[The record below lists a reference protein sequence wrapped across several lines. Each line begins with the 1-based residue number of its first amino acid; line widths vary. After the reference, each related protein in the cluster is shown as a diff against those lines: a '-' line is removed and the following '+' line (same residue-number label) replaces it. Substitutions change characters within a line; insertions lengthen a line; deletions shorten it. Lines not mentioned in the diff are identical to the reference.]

1 MRATIVAICAMGVAV
16 MGTGCEQ
23 PQEIEI
29 TSEPSKVAIT
39 VDNEY
44 VGKTP
49 YVYGID
55 DVNKFDKIRFKFERF
70 GYESELMTLQK
81 KPTTDM
87 FPGKVHVILEPTLT
101 PGEAKNAVGGQSQ
114 QMGGQQ
120 MQGPTIVIPGGST
133 IQPTPPGDTDANN

>member
-1 MRATIVAICAMGVAV
+1 MRATIGMAFALAAATMMA
-16 MGTGCEQ
+16 GCEQ

-29 TSEPSKVAIT
+29 TSEPSKVAIS
-39 VDNEY
+39 VDSEY

-49 YVYGID
+49 YVFGID
-55 DVNKFDKIRFKFERF
+55 DVNKLEKIRFKFERF
-70 GYESELMTLQK
+70 GYESELMTIHK

-87 FPGKVHVILEPTLT
+87 FPGKIHVILEPSLT
-101 PGEAKNAVGGQSQ
+101 PGEAKEAVGGASQ

-133 IQPTPPGDTDANN
+133 VETRPGNTDANN